1 MMRWRLSS
9 PAALTVRAY
18 GLDTLGTGRSGIMFG
33 RLRRL
38 RHRLRLPLRSVI
50 ERYNLNFTFLILS
63 DRAIDA
69 IAKTKFI
76 DQGNY
81 MVVLLEG
88 HLDVAHRRLSLFE
101 LKEANKINIIISSLI
116 PPHPTKYFL
125 EQDHPRIDFRFRYY
139 LLFF

>member
-9 PAALTVRAY
+9 QAALTVRAY
-18 GLDTLGTGRSGIMFG
+18 GLDTLPTGRSGIMFG
-33 RLRRL
+33 RLRRW

-50 ERYNLNFTFLILS
+50 ERYNFNFTFLILI

-88 HLDVAHRRLSLFE
+88 HLDVAHRRL
-101 LKEANKINIIISSLI
+101 
-116 PPHPTKYFL
+116 
-125 EQDHPRIDFRFRYY
+125 Y
-139 LLFF
+139 LN

>member
-9 PAALTVRAY
+9 QAALTVRAY

-50 ERYNLNFTFLILS
+50 ERYNFNFTFLILI

-69 IAKTKFI
+69 IAKTKLLTRVIIWLCCWRVILMLLIGVFI
-76 DQGNY
+76 
-81 MVVLLEG
+81 
-88 HLDVAHRRLSLFE
+88 
-101 LKEANKINIIISSLI
+101 
-116 PPHPTKYFL
+116 
-125 EQDHPRIDFRFRYY
+125 
-139 LLFF
+139 

>member
-9 PAALTVRAY
+9 QAALTVRAY
-18 GLDTLGTGRSGIMFG
+18 GLDTLPTGRSGIMFG
-33 RLRRL
+33 RLQRL

-50 ERYNLNFTFLILS
+50 ERYNFNFTILILL

-88 HLDVAHRRLSLFE
+88 HLDVAHTRL
-101 LKEANKINIIISSLI
+101 
-116 PPHPTKYFL
+116 
-125 EQDHPRIDFRFRYY
+125 Y
-139 LLFF
+139 LN

>member
-9 PAALTVRAY
+9 QAALTVRAY

-50 ERYNLNFTFLILS
+50 ERYNFNFTFLILI

-69 IAKTKFI
+69 IAKTKFL

-81 MVVLLEG
+81 MVVLMG
-88 HLDVAHRRLSLFE
+88 RH
-101 LKEANKINIIISSLI
+101 
-116 PPHPTKYFL
+116 
-125 EQDHPRIDFRFRYY
+125 IDAEDSGLY
-139 LLFF
+139 LN

>member
-9 PAALTVRAY
+9 QAALTVRAY
-18 GLDTLGTGRSGIMFG
+18 GLDTLPNGRSGIMFG

-50 ERYNLNFTFLILS
+50 DRYNFKFTFLILS
-63 DRAIDA
+63 YRAIDA

-76 DQGNY
+76 DRGNY

-88 HLDVAHRRLSLFE
+88 HLDVAHRRL
-101 LKEANKINIIISSLI
+101 
-116 PPHPTKYFL
+116 
-125 EQDHPRIDFRFRYY
+125 Y
-139 LLFF
+139 LN

>member
-1 MMRWRLSS
+1 MRWPLSS
-9 PAALTVRAY
+9 QAALTVRAY
-18 GLDTLGTGRSGIMFG
+18 GLDTLPTGRSGIMFG

-50 ERYNLNFTFLILS
+50 DRYNFNFAFLTLI

-88 HLDVAHRRLSLFE
+88 HLIE
-101 LKEANKINIIISSLI
+101 LC
-116 PPHPTKYFL
+116 
-125 EQDHPRIDFRFRYY
+125 
-139 LLFF
+139 

>member
-18 GLDTLGTGRSGIMFG
+18 GLDTLPNGRSGIMFG

-50 ERYNLNFTFLILS
+50 ERYNFNFTFLILI

-69 IAKTKFI
+69 IAKTKFL

-88 HLDVAHRRLSLFE
+88 HLDVAHRRL
-101 LKEANKINIIISSLI
+101 
-116 PPHPTKYFL
+116 
-125 EQDHPRIDFRFRYY
+125 Y
-139 LLFF
+139 LN